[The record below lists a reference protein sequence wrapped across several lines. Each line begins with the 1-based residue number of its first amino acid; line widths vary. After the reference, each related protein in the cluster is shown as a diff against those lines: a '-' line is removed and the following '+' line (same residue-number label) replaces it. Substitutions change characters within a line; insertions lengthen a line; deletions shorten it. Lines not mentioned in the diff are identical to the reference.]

1 MPLLFLFNKTTKHNS
16 IFRGGPEPKER
27 MEEELKQVLDKQE
40 QGQEKKEECR
50 LDKRRL
56 HVSLK
61 YTPCQLRQLYKR
73 IYHLFDTDIHSS
85 PGR

>member
-1 MPLLFLFNKTTKHNS
+1 
-16 IFRGGPEPKER
+16 

-40 QGQEKKEECR
+40 QEKEQEKKEECR

-61 YTPCQLRQLYKR
+61 YTPGWLRQLYER
-73 IYHLFDTDIHSS
+73 SNHLFKTDIHSS
-85 PGR
+85 PER